1 LNTVW
6 RGPNGYSGWLHLIF
20 LFHKYIIFDLTIT
33 KTSKKVEGIKLIW
46 SSAGQQGG
54 GGEGIFLTSNQ
65 LLVTSYDRESDN
77 MYHTSGVR
85 LPMRL
90 RYLREDGVGQFATAV
105 CHVDWI
111 MKYGLI

>member
-54 GGEGIFLTSNQ
+54 GGEGIFLTQ
-65 LLVTSYDRESDN
+65 ESDSPWD
-77 MYHTSGVR
+77 YDT
-85 LPMRL
+85 
-90 RYLREDGVGQFATAV
+90 
-105 CHVDWI
+105 
-111 MKYGLI
+111 